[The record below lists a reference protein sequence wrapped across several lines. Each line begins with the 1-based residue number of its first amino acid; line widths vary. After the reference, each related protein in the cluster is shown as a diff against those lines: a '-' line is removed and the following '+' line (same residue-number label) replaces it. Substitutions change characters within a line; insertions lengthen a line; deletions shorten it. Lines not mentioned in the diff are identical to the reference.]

1 MKKTKQTSV
10 KQILNM
16 SSKQISKLSD
26 AELRKIVV
34 IANSAANKR
43 IKRAESAGLTSGV
56 IDRAKENGKFSVK
69 GVENRIQLE
78 NAFTNV
84 KTFLSSQTSSV
95 AGIKRQQRKTFKNLA
110 KIVNKELPPEE
121 RINPSGQSEVDLQNI
136 SGLIWQQIDK
146 LAENKSL
153 GITSSERYKIAAHA
167 YNVTTRDKRPIK
179 TKRGLFLNLQK
190 FYNNMYDKSLEDPGL
205 NNMNVGEQKIAEIYN
220 NIDG

>member
-1 MKKTKQTSV
+1 MRKTKQTSV

-26 AELRKIVV
+26 AELRKMVV

-43 IKRAESAGLTSGV
+43 IKRAEKAGLTSGV
-56 IDRAKENGKFSVK
+56 IEMAKENGKFSVK

-95 AGIKRQQRKTFKNLA
+95 TGIKRQQRKTFKNLA
-110 KIVNKELPPEE
+110 KVVNKELPPEE
-121 RINPSGQSEVDLQNI
+121 RINTSGQSEVDLQNI

-205 NNMNVGEQKIAEIYN
+205 NNMSVGEQKIAEIYN
-220 NIDG
+220 NID

>member
-1 MKKTKQTSV
+1 MRQTKQTSV

-26 AELRKIVV
+26 ADLRKMVV

-84 KTFLSSQTSSV
+84 KNFLSAQTSSV
-95 AGIKRQQRKTFKNLA
+95 AGIKKQQRKMFKNLA
-110 KIVNKELPPEE
+110 KVVNKELPPEE
-121 RINPSGQSEVDLQNI
+121 QINLSGQNEADLKNI

-146 LAENKSL
+146 LSERKSL
-153 GITSSERYKIAAHA
+153 GITSSERYKLAAHA
-167 YNVTTRDKRPIK
+167 YNVTTRDRRPIQTK
-179 TKRGLFLNLQK
+179 TGLFKNLEKYYKQ
-190 FYNNMYDKSLEDPGL
+190 MYEKSLEDPGL
-205 NNMNVGEQKIAEIYN
+205 DNMTVGEQNIAEIYN
-220 NIDG
+220 NID

>member
-1 MKKTKQTSV
+1 MRQTKQTSV

-34 IANSAANKR
+34 SANSAANKR
-43 IKRAESAGLTSGV
+43 IKRAEKAGLTSGV

-110 KIVNKELPPEE
+110 KVVNKELPPEE
-121 RINPSGQSEVDLQNI
+121 RINTSGQSEVDLQNI

-205 NNMNVGEQKIAEIYN
+205 NNMSVGEQKIAEIYN
-220 NIDG
+220 NID